1 MVYVCTINQ
10 VVFAKYTNV
19 NGIKNKRPMG
29 NIAHQRKQFKSM
41 NTYHYIIMLK
51 AGDDLEFL
59 PPGKIG
65 GV

>member
-1 MVYVCTINQ
+1 MPIFTKVCRYIVLDVEVTTDLIIKLRIRKMVFTKPLVDIH
-10 VVFAKYTNV
+10 VKYEL
-19 NGIKNKRPMG
+19 
-29 NIAHQRKQFKSM
+29 
-41 NTYHYIIMLK
+41 LK

>member
-1 MVYVCTINQ
+1 MAEIVPIMRKTILNQ
-10 VVFAKYTNV
+10 SINLDRLVVLEK
-19 NGIKNKRPMG
+19 KLK
-29 NIAHQRKQFKSM
+29 
-41 NTYHYIIMLK
+41 LK

>member
-1 MVYVCTINQ
+1 MLYMHDACFDTKWKFQGIVIATGVE
-10 VVFAKYTNV
+10 VDVFCYYACM
-19 NGIKNKRPMG
+19 I
-29 NIAHQRKQFKSM
+29 
-41 NTYHYIIMLK
+41 LK

>member
-1 MVYVCTINQ
+1 MGSNGVMLTERSQKLSSRVTGSFVINIILN
-10 VVFAKYTNV
+10 FATLHRQ
-19 NGIKNKRPMG
+19 I
-29 NIAHQRKQFKSM
+29 
-41 NTYHYIIMLK
+41 LK

>member
-1 MVYVCTINQ
+1 MGVSSDTCRG
-10 VVFAKYTNV
+10 
-19 NGIKNKRPMG
+19 GIAPETGMEDARVQGSSKCFVSLCREM
-29 NIAHQRKQFKSM
+29 IESS
-41 NTYHYIIMLK
+41 LK

>member
-1 MVYVCTINQ
+1 MIYNFLFNIQARRND
-10 VVFAKYTNV
+10 
-19 NGIKNKRPMG
+19 G
-29 NIAHQRKQFKSM
+29 NMQGS
-41 NTYHYIIMLK
+41 LK

>member
-1 MVYVCTINQ
+1 MNLNI
-10 VVFAKYTNV
+10 FARKKFRNSLKSNMQNHIEAESPIKQSEWV
-19 NGIKNKRPMG
+19 N
-29 NIAHQRKQFKSM
+29 HFHSL
-41 NTYHYIIMLK
+41 LK

>member
-1 MVYVCTINQ
+1 MSVKENCSNPSDIINIRSLYIHMV
-10 VVFAKYTNV
+10 
-19 NGIKNKRPMG
+19 GSL
-29 NIAHQRKQFKSM
+29 H
-41 NTYHYIIMLK
+41 LK

>member
-1 MVYVCTINQ
+1 MGLFRILFDSVIC
-10 VVFAKYTNV
+10 V
-19 NGIKNKRPMG
+19 NAWVKVL
-29 NIAHQRKQFKSM
+29 
-41 NTYHYIIMLK
+41 LK

>member
-1 MVYVCTINQ
+1 MSLIY
-10 VVFAKYTNV
+10 
-19 NGIKNKRPMG
+19 IKQKKKSFIYYMYPRSVA
-29 NIAHQRKQFKSM
+29 IA
-41 NTYHYIIMLK
+41 ILK